1 MPSPA
6 LLQPSSVSVELLQLL
21 QLPQFQPLRSQFSWW
36 LHEHHKAGT
45 LLNIFAHNLFTLL
58 SLQIV
63 PLNTDRFLIAR
74 LY

>member
-6 LLQPSSVSVELLQLL
+6 LLQPSSVSVELLQLP

-36 LHEHHKAGT
+36 LHEHHEAGT